1 MADKTAGT
9 QGKYLHWLHATREAR
24 IVAHIGGLP
33 YTQAALWRRWQRG
46 ADVPAKWAEWFEQQ
60 VTEAA

>member
-1 MADKTAGT
+1 MAKETAGT
-9 QGKYLHWLHATREAR
+9 QGKKLHWLHDTGEAA
-24 IVAHIGGLP
+24 IVAWVGGLP

-46 ADVPAKWAEWFEQQ
+46 ADVPDDWREWFDQQ